1 MKMKIKTLSF
11 IAASAL
17 LALATSCSN
26 EDVIQS
32 AGNAENKTVGN
43 KEDANLTTF
52 VSGVGTRTSMDSN
65 NGHFFWEK
73 NDRIYVKDDD
83 GEFKRS
89 TNAVT
94 ESKQAAFMFKM
105 PGVYKASDKYMV
117 YYPGEDGINDQVTID
132 NGQHQKLPNNNSHFG
147 TSGDCGMAYGIK
159 SPKNQFDFELVHKAA
174 YLCFEPFT
182 SHELVSTYVSRIEVT
197 SDNEIAG
204 KYTLTLHNSGETKLE
219 RAAGNHYNSITLKLG
234 ADDNHFVGFEL
245 TKDKSWK
252 AYMVIYPG
260 THKLTIKYHVIDT
273 QTGVQGDITKTLKSR
288 DYDENNYYYIKST
301 LDVQKV
307 DKKVYLWDAKEDCWY
322 GYADEQPALPSDKGT
337 HYPTASDQLR
347 WHSMANANLEGTN
360 GGSPAVNEPT
370 KSCPNVNE
378 ILWYC
383 FYSDPHWDE
392 EKLWTT
398 LKHLYKGGAWLLKKE
413 YIKGFSSTSFK
424 KKEESESKRYDYR
437 KADKDHQ
444 ALFGSTWKTNNQ
456 IKSITQDPISKQD
469 KKKYFFLPAFEGVC
483 GTNGGVG
490 NEIGKIRGG
499 AGYGMGNQG
508 MYWTSTSYNLYH
520 ASYGAFQFGIKASH
534 FGVYRSLRQWAL
546 KCIPFE

>member
-1 MKMKIKTLSF
+1 MKIKTLSL
-11 IAASAL
+11 IATSVL
-17 LALATSCSN
+17 LAFATSCSN

-52 VSGVGTRTSMDSN
+52 VSGVGTRTSMDPN

-73 NDRIYVKDDD
+73 NDRIYVKDDG

-94 ESKQAAFMFKM
+94 ESKQAAFKFMM

-117 YYPGEDGINDQVTID
+117 YYPGEDGKNDQVTID
-132 NGQHQKLPNNNSHFG
+132 NGQYQKLPNNNSHFG

-204 KYTLTLHNSGETKLE
+204 KYTLTLYDSGETKLE
-219 RAAGNHYNSITLKLG
+219 RADGNHYNSITLKLG
-234 ADDNHFVGFEL
+234 ADDDYFEGFQIS
-245 TKDKSWK
+245 KDISKWK

-273 QTGVQGDITKTLKSR
+273 QTKVQGDITKTLKSQE
-288 DYDENNYYYIKST
+288 YAENTYYNIDSK
-301 LDVQKV
+301 LDVYAI

-347 WHSMANANLEGTN
+347 WHSTANINYEGTT
-360 GGSPAVNEPT
+360 GGTPAVNEPT

-378 ILWYC
+378 TLWYI
-383 FYSDPHWDE
+383 FNGEPHWDSD
-392 EKLWTT
+392 KLWTT
-398 LKHLYKGGAWLLKKE
+398 LKHLYKGGVWIKKKQ
-413 YIKGFSSTSFK
+413 YISDFSSTGFK
-424 KKEESESKRYDYR
+424 KKGESSYDYR
-437 KADKDHQ
+437 NPDVKHQ
-444 ALFGSTWKTNNQ
+444 KLFDTPWSKNNE
-456 IKSITQDPISKQD
+456 IKSITQYPLSKQD
-469 KKKYFFLPAFEGVC
+469 KKKYFFLPAFEGIC
-483 GTNGGVG
+483 GTNGKPGTGV
-490 NEIGKIRGG
+490 EIGKIRGG
-499 AGYGMGNQG
+499 AGRGMGAEG
-508 MYWTSTSYNLYH
+508 MYWTSTSYNMYH
-520 ASYGAFQFGIKASH
+520 ASHGAFQLGIKADH
-534 FGVYRSLRQWAL
+534 LGIYRSDRRWGL
-546 KCIPFE
+546 KCVAFE

>member
-1 MKMKIKTLSF
+1 MT
-11 IAASAL
+11 AS
-17 LALATSCSN
+17 T
-26 EDVIQS
+26 
-32 AGNAENKTVGN
+32 
-43 KEDANLTTF
+43 
-52 VSGVGTRTSMDSN
+52 
-65 NGHFFWEK
+65 
-73 NDRIYVKDDD
+73 VKDDG
-83 GEFKRS
+83 GEFKQS

-94 ESKQAAFMFKM
+94 ESKQAAFKFMM

-117 YYPGEDGINDQVTID
+117 YYPGEDGKNDQVTID
-132 NGQHQKLPNNNSHFG
+132 NGQYQKLPNNNSHFG

-234 ADDNHFVGFEL
+234 ADDDHFEGFQIS
-245 TKDKSWK
+245 KDISKWK

-273 QTGVQGDITKTLKSR
+273 QTKVQGDITKTLKSQE
-288 DYDENNYYYIKST
+288 YAENTYYNIDSK
-301 LDVQKV
+301 LDVYAI

-347 WHSMANANLEGTN
+347 WHSTANINYEGTT
-360 GGSPAVNEPT
+360 GGTPAVNEPT

-378 ILWYC
+378 TLWYI
-383 FYSDPHWDE
+383 FNGDPHWDSD
-392 EKLWTT
+392 KLWTT
-398 LKHLYKGGAWLLKKE
+398 LKHLYKGGVWIKKKQ
-413 YIKGFSSTSFK
+413 YISDFSSTGFK
-424 KKEESESKRYDYR
+424 KADESSSYDYSNP
-437 KADKDHQ
+437 DVEHQ
-444 ALFGSTWKTNNQ
+444 KKFETPWSKTNQ
-456 IKSITQDPISKQD
+456 IKSITADPISKQD

-483 GTNGGVG
+483 GTDGGVG

-499 AGYGMGNQG
+499 AGYGMGNEG
-508 MYWTSTSYNLYH
+508 MYWTSTSYNMYH
-520 ASYGAFQFGIKASH
+520 ASHGAFQLGIKANRL
-534 FGVYRSLRQWAL
+534 GIYRSQRQWAL
-546 KCIPFE
+546 KCVAFE

>member
-1 MKMKIKTLSF
+1 MKIKTLSL
-11 IAASAL
+11 IATSVL

-26 EDVIQS
+26 EDIAQTT
-32 AGNAENKTVGN
+32 GNGGDKTTGN
-43 KEDANLTTF
+43 KENANLTTF
-52 VSGVGTRTSMDSN
+52 VSGVGTRTSMDPD
-65 NGHFFWEK
+65 GPFFWEK
-73 NDRIYVKDDD
+73 NDRIYVKDDG

-94 ESKQAAFMFKM
+94 ESKQAAFKFMM

-117 YYPGEDGINDQVTID
+117 YYPGEDGKNDQVTID
-132 NGQHQKLPNNNSHFG
+132 NGQYQKLPNNNSHFG

-204 KYTLTLHNSGETKLE
+204 KYTLTLYDSGETKLE

-234 ADDNHFVGFEL
+234 ADDDHFEGFQIS
-245 TKDKSWK
+245 KDISKWK

-273 QTGVQGDITKTLKSR
+273 QTKVQGDITKTLKSQE
-288 DYDENNYYYIKST
+288 YAENTYYNIDSK
-301 LDVQKV
+301 LDVYAI

-347 WHSMANANLEGTN
+347 WHSTANINYEGTT
-360 GGSPAVNEPT
+360 GGIPAVNEPT

-378 ILWYC
+378 TLWYI
-383 FYSDPHWDE
+383 FNGDPHWDSD
-392 EKLWTT
+392 KLWTT
-398 LKHLYKGGAWLLKKE
+398 LKHLYKGGVWIKKKQ
-413 YIKGFSSTSFK
+413 YISDFSSTGFK
-424 KKEESESKRYDYR
+424 KADESSSYDYSNP
-437 KADKDHQ
+437 DVEHQ
-444 ALFGSTWKTNNQ
+444 KKFETPWSKTNQ
-456 IKSITQDPISKQD
+456 IKSITADPISKQD

-483 GTNGGVG
+483 GTDGGVG

-499 AGYGMGNQG
+499 AGYGMGNEG
-508 MYWTSTSYNLYH
+508 MYWTSTSYNMYH
-520 ASYGAFQFGIKASH
+520 ASHGAFQLGIKANRL
-534 FGVYRSLRQWAL
+534 GIYRSQRQWAL
-546 KCIPFE
+546 KCVAFE

>member
-1 MKMKIKTLSF
+1 MKIKTLSF

-234 ADDNHFVGFEL
+234 ADDDHFVGFEL

-307 DKKVYLWDAKEDCWY
+307 DNKVYLWDAKEDCWY
-322 GYADEQPALPSDKGT
+322 GYANEQPALPNDKGI

-347 WHSMANANLEGTN
+347 WHSTANINYEGTS
-360 GGSPAVNEPT
+360 GGSQAVNNPT
-370 KSCPNVNE
+370 QICPNVNE
-378 ILWYC
+378 TLWYI
-383 FYSDPHWDE
+383 FNGEPHWDSD
-392 EKLWTT
+392 KLWTT
-398 LKHLYKGGAWLLKKE
+398 LKHLYKGGVWIKKKQ
-413 YIKGFSSTSFK
+413 YISDFSSTGFK
-424 KKEESESKRYDYR
+424 KKGESSYDYR
-437 KADKDHQ
+437 NPDVKHQ
-444 ALFGSTWKTNNQ
+444 ELFDTPWSKNNE
-456 IKSITQDPISKQD
+456 IKSITQYPLSKQD
-469 KKKYFFLPAFEGVC
+469 KKKYFFLPAFEGNC
-483 GTNGGVG
+483 GTNGKPGTGV
-490 NEIGKIRGG
+490 EIGKIRGG
-499 AGYGMGNQG
+499 AGRGMGAEG
-508 MYWTSTSYNLYH
+508 MYWTSTSYNMYH
-520 ASYGAFQFGIKASH
+520 ASHGAFQLGIKADH
-534 FGVYRSLRQWAL
+534 LGIYRSDRRWGL
-546 KCIPFE
+546 KCVAFE